1 MCVCVC
7 VCVCVWEVR
16 EKTEQSVLFVWEA
29 NASVLFMWETREMM
43 ETRGR
48 RQMNEGDESLNE
60 GE

>member
-1 MCVCVC
+1 ML

-16 EKTEQSVLFVWEA
+16 EKTEQSVLFVWEVREA
-29 NASVLFMWETREMM
+29 NASVLFVWETREMM

-60 GE
+60 GER